1 MEPEPSTKAHLNGVT
16 KPNGASQK
24 LHTSGKGID
33 LPESA
38 FSHLAGHVKR
48 RKDNIVVAEPPPN
61 NPRRVDLVRPTRHPR
76 RGRGSTRKL
85 DHGDGSDSD
94 SDSGNTRKLE
104 GYANEPVVARRRGP
118 SHGDGPHSPLPNQET
133 TRREEAD
140 RMQVPH
146 DWVEESDEDRNNKV
160 LFSVLLGGLALVI
173 AVANNA

>member
-1 MEPEPSTKAHLNGVT
+1 MDSEPLTKVPLNGVT

-24 LHTSGKGID
+24 QHTSGKRIG

-104 GYANEPVVARRRGP
+104 GYANEPVAARRRGP
-118 SHGDGPHSPLPNQET
+118 GHGDESYSPPAKQEIK
-133 TRREEAD
+133 RREEAD
-140 RMQVPH
+140 RMQVPL
-146 DWVEESDEDRNNKV
+146 DWVEEGDEIRSQRV
-160 LFSVLLGGLALVI
+160 LFSVLLGGLALAI
-173 AVANNA
+173 AVANNT

>member
-1 MEPEPSTKAHLNGVT
+1 MEVEPSIQPRLNSATNVL
-16 KPNGASQK
+16 QK
-24 LHTSGKGID
+24 HHSSGKRID

-38 FSHLAGHVKR
+38 FSHLSGHVKR

-94 SDSGNTRKLE
+94 SDSGNTRKFE
-104 GYANEPVVARRRGP
+104 GYADEPVAARRRGP
-118 SHGDGPHSPLPNQET
+118 GHRDGSYSPPPKQEI

-146 DWVEESDEDRNNKV
+146 DWVEESDEDRNKKV
-160 LFSVLLGGLALVI
+160 IFSVLLGGLALVI